1 MSMITCT
8 FAQFDAKIT
17 LDGRDILWNPYLCT
31 EMEIAQQN
39 GRLRYGQQQ
48 N

>member
-1 MSMITCT
+1 MHVYTMRRKKFIREEWG
-8 FAQFDAKIT
+8 IV
-17 LDGRDILWNPYLCT
+17 WNPYLGT
-31 EMEIAQQN
+31 KMEIAQQN